1 MDPLSCGYKPKR
13 PGSKRSKRLE
23 WEHVVPASFIGR
35 NKACW
40 KEGHAEC
47 VSRKGKAY
55 KGRRCCNKVDKQF
68 RKAAAD
74 LKNLVPSI
82 GEINMDRSNFAHS
95 EVEGEAREYGSCD
108 FEVNRKLRTAEPAV
122 HLRGFIGRTWIY
134 MEAAHE
140 LDVPAEDKTVY
151 RAWAEAY
158 PVEQWELDRS
168 NRIEKTLLESSQ
180 AVE

>member
-1 MDPLSCGYKPKR
+1 M
-13 PGSKRSKRLE
+13 
-23 WEHVVPASFIGR
+23 PASFIGR